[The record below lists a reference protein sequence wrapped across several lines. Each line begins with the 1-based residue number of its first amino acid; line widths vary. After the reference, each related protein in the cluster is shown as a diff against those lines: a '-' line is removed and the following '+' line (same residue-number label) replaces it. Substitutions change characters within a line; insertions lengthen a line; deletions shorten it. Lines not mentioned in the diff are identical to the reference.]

1 MVRLITFLVA
11 NAIRPVL
18 VVDPDPP
25 DYMSDDE
32 IEAMAEGFAKLLA
45 GTKPALDASETT
57 VTDFY
62 PHDY

>member
-11 NAIRPVL
+11 NAISRPVL

-32 IEAMAEGFAKLLA
+32 IKAMAEGFAKLLA
-45 GTKPALDASETT
+45 GTKPGARRKRDNRDRLLSS
-57 VTDFY
+57 
-62 PHDY
+62 

>member
-45 GTKPALDASETT
+45 GTKPGARRKRDNRDRLLSS
-57 VTDFY
+57 
-62 PHDY
+62 